1 MTLDDIRHKIAS
13 IDEQMVELIAQR
25 VSLAE
30 DVLRYKHQENMSI
43 NDESQNTVVIERST
57 AIATEKNLDIA
68 AVKEILKILI
78 RMNIERQHELSGE
91 GNLP

>member
-13 IDEQMVELIAQR
+13 IDEQIIELLAQR
-25 VSLAE
+25 VALAE

-43 NDESQNTVVIERST
+43 NDENQNTVVIERSN
-57 AIATEKNLDIA
+57 ALATEHNLDTA
-68 AVKEILKILI
+68 AVKEIFEILI